1 MRPYRNITDEELS
14 RLGAIREWDADR
26 ARMLTLQSEL
36 LWVHNRRKKLSAL
49 QGDNNSLIRR
59 VTVLDITDRDIITN
73 FGRYALQTGRN
84 VHKAYYMQ
92 YFDCYGRLYFLNTQV
107 QNTTTNQELACNTLS
122 TSV

>member
-14 RLGAIREWDADR
+14 ALGAIREWSADR
-26 ARMLTLQSEL
+26 ARELPLKSEL

-49 QGDNNSLIRR
+49 QGDNDALIRR
-59 VTVLDITDRDIITN
+59 VTVLDITNRDIITN
-73 FGRYALQTGRN
+73 FGRYAVETGRN

-92 YFDCYGRLYFLNTQV
+92 YFDCYGRLYLLDSNL
-107 QNTTTNQELACNTLS
+107 QNTLLNREIPCTTSS